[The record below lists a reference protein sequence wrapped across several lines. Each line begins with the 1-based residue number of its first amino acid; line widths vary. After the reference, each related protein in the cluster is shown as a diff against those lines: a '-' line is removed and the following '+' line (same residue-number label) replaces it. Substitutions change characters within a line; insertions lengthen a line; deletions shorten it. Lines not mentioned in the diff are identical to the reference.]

1 MLESTTTQLMARV
14 LALANQQ
21 RKHALRARAKT
32 EKRSER
38 PTEKETLTL
47 P

>member
-14 LALANQQ
+14 MALANQQ

-32 EKRSER
+32 EKR
-38 PTEKETLTL
+38 PTEKEDRRQN
-47 P
+47 